1 MVEYQCWFC
10 GERVEADDRDA
21 VMIWIQNLWSWH
33 SAVPGDDHPSQA
45 MVAHSTCAAQRM
57 RGSAMEFDPSL
68 LGPAD

>member
-1 MVEYQCWFC
+1 
-10 GERVEADDRDA
+10 
-21 VMIWIQNLWSWH
+21 VMIFIQNLWSWH